1 MFIYLYPT
9 LVIILTIIMMNKLE
23 IISSVPLFYNT
34 MQGDSGLGKQVAP
47 SKFKQI
53 KSITNVKDELL
64 NNL

>member
-1 MFIYLYPT
+1 
-9 LVIILTIIMMNKLE
+9 MMNKLE